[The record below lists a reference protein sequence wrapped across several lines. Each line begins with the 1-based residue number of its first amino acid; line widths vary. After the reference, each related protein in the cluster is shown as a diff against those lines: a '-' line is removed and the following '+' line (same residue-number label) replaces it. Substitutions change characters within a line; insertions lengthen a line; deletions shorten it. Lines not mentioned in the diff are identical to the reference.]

1 MSEDPLVTELRA
13 ACASL
18 VAAVASSESSDWASA
33 ERATLDAQE
42 RTARIL
48 RELALKLAAPSRVP
62 PGAIAD
68 GD

>member
-1 MSEDPLVTELRA
+1 MSEDPLVMELRV

-18 VAAVASSESSDWASA
+18 VAAVASGESRDWASA

-48 RELALKLAAPSRVP
+48 RELALKLAAQSRAP
-62 PGAIAD
+62 PGVIGD